1 MGLQQFLGSDNK
13 GTLMRS
19 SQRQTH
25 IYVIG
30 QPGTGKSRL
39 IESWFMQDVLAGNG
53 AGIIDPHGDLFNHL
67 ISRIAVHPEV
77 WNRVIII
84 NPCDPKWAVPINPL
98 VAASGNTAARMAWFL
113 TDVILKIWSLK
124 MTEAPR
130 MSWLMGNTFAAL
142 AELNLPLTF
151 LSRFLLDANFR
162 EERILKIGNNE
173 TRAYFEFEFP
183 KTANAVR
190 QWAAPLLNKMG
201 EFLYDPDIRCLLSGT
216 SSLDFRQVM
225 DDGCI
230 LLVNIPKGI
239 LGENASALL
248 GAFIVAQMQKAA
260 LARANMPRRKPFY
273 LYLDEFQNYT
283 TDNITDILS
292 EARKY
297 ALSLI
302 IANQYLSQLSPDIRE
317 AVLNTAGTLVSFR
330 IGYNDAVKLAR
341 HIFPSPDFL
350 GFKKI
355 TFNLKGSGLLPR
367 LRIREENTD
376 EGWEVCAQALAGL
389 LKRSFWIRSRANQ
402 TPVRF
407 RSLDMP
413 DPPTSNEMHKRI
425 SDLVDTSGIR
435 YATLKKEIRQREE
448 SSGYARGEFQ
458 SERNPESEQNPLWNS

>member
-1 MGLQQFLGSDNK
+1 MELKQFLASGYK
-13 GTLMRS
+13 GTIMRS

-25 IYVIG
+25 VHIIG

-39 IESWFMQDVLAGNG
+39 IESWFIQDVLTGNG
-53 AGIIDPHGDLFNHL
+53 TGIIDPHGDLFNHL
-67 ISRIAVHPEV
+67 IARIATYPQV

-98 VAASGNTAARMAWFL
+98 VTTGGNATARMAWFL
-113 TDVILKIWSLK
+113 TDIILKIWSLK
-124 MTEAPR
+124 MSEAPR
-130 MSWLMGNTFAAL
+130 MAWMMGNTFSAL

-151 LSRFLLDANFR
+151 LPRFLLDIDYR
-162 EERILKIGNNE
+162 DKQILKIRNNE
-173 TRAYFEFEFP
+173 TRSYFENEFP
-183 KTANAVR
+183 QTANNVR
-190 QWAAPLLNKMG
+190 QWAGPLLNKMG
-201 EFLYDPDIRCLLSGT
+201 EFLYDPDIRCLLCGT

-260 LARANMPRRKPFY
+260 LARANNPSRKPFY

-330 IGYNDAVKLAR
+330 IGYNDAGKLAR

-350 GFKKI
+350 ESKKI
-355 TFNLKGSGLLPR
+355 AFNLKGSGLLPR
-367 LRIREENTD
+367 LRIREESTD
-376 EGWEVCAQALAGL
+376 EGWEVCTQALAGL
-389 LKRSFWIRSRANQ
+389 PKRYFWIRYRANQ
-402 TPVRF
+402 IPVRF
-407 RSLDMP
+407 KSLDMP
-413 DPPTSNEMHKRI
+413 DPPMSNEMNSLI

-435 YATLKKEIRQREE
+435 YATLKKDIRQGEE
-448 SSGYARGEFQ
+448 SSGFTRGEFH
-458 SERNPESEQNPLWNS
+458 SEHNPESEQNPLWDS

>member
-302 IANQYLSQLSPDIRE
+302 IANQYLSQLSTDIRE

-355 TFNLKGSGLLPR
+355 TLNLNGSGLLPR
-367 LRIREENTD
+367 LRIREENAD

-389 LKRSFWIRSRANQ
+389 QKRSFWIRSRANQ
-402 TPVRF
+402 NPSRF
-407 RSLDMP
+407 KSLDMP
-413 DPPTSNEMHKRI
+413 DPPMSNEMRTQI

-458 SERNPESEQNPLWNS
+458 SERNPESEQNPLWN